1 MQILKRTRAAAKL
14 GQVSELGRAS
24 PPMLLRALDEIVT
37 FRSTHTYTRTYT
49 WPPLRR
55 APHCRD
61 LSVPLDHRT
70 GQFNV
75 IQIKNRR
82 VSNEGMHSWMLK
94 IRRRLFVN
102 CF

>member
-1 MQILKRTRAAAKL
+1 
-14 GQVSELGRAS
+14 
-24 PPMLLRALDEIVT
+24 MLLLAVDELVT
-37 FRSTHTYTRTYT
+37 FRSTNTHTHT

-55 APHCRD
+55 TSHCRD
-61 LSVPLDHRT
+61 LSAPLDHRT

-82 VSNEGMHSWMLK
+82 VSNEL
-94 IRRRLFVN
+94 RRYTEDAKDLQVTFIN